1 MNAIGPIITKYRKDM
16 HLTQSE
22 LSELL
27 KKEGIDVSDKCLY
40 SWESGRTEPG
50 VKQLFTLCKVL
61 GIKDIY
67 EEIFGVNPY
76 NPLNR
81 LNEEGKER
89 ASEYVDML
97 AANEKYA
104 KNNAPVIEISTVR
117 TIRLYELGVSAGTGN
132 FMDNEAFEEIETDEF
147 VPIEADF
154 AVHITGDSMQPLF
167 QDKQSVYVQKN
178 VELEDGDIGIFVFNG
193 EAYCKKLMKNK
204 KGTALISLNKKYD
217 PIPIDENSAISVLGK
232 VIV

>member
-1 MNAIGPIITKYRKDM
+1 M
-16 HLTQSE
+16 
-22 LSELL
+22 
-27 KKEGIDVSDKCLY
+27 
-40 SWESGRTEPG
+40 
-50 VKQLFTLCKVL
+50 
-61 GIKDIY
+61 
-67 EEIFGVNPY
+67 NPY

-167 QDKQSVYVQKN
+167 QDKQIVYVQKN

>member
-1 MNAIGPIITKYRKDM
+1 MNAIGPIITKYRKDL
-16 HLTQSE
+16 HLTQSD
-22 LSELL
+22 LSDLL

-40 SWESGRTEPG
+40 SWECSRTEPG

-89 ASEYVDML
+89 ANEYVDML
-97 AANEKYA
+97 AASDKYA
-104 KNNAPVIEISTVR
+104 KNNTPVIDITPLR

-132 FMDNEAFEEIETDEF
+132 YMDNEAYKEIEVDEF
-147 VPIEADF
+147 VPMEADF

-167 QDKQSVYVQKN
+167 QDQQIIYVQKG
-178 VELEDGDIGIFVFNG
+178 EPEDGDIGIFVVNG
-193 EAYCKKLMKNK
+193 EVYCKKLMRTK
-204 KGTALISLNKKYD
+204 KGTALISLNKKYE
-217 PIPIDENSAISVLGK
+217 PIPIDENTNATALGK

>member
-1 MNAIGPIITKYRKDM
+1 MNAIGPIITKYRKDL
-16 HLTQSE
+16 HLKQSD
-22 LSELL
+22 LSDLL

-40 SWESGRTEPG
+40 SWECGRTEPG

-104 KNNAPVIEISTVR
+104 KNNTPVIDITPLR

-132 FMDNEAFEEIETDEF
+132 YMDNEAYEEIEVDEF
-147 VPIEADF
+147 VPMEADF

-167 QDKQSVYVQKN
+167 QDQQIIYVQKA
-178 VELEDGDIGIFVFNG
+178 EPDDGDIGIFVVNG
-193 EAYCKKLMKNK
+193 EVYCKKLMRTK
-204 KGTALISLNKKYD
+204 KGTALISLNKKYE
-217 PIPIDENSAISVLGK
+217 PIPIDESNNAIALGK